1 MHSRKAGSWALA
13 LGMPAMA
20 WRAALLVLS
29 LSIQAATVQAADLY
43 CGDQNCYE
51 VLGLLNPIDAAS
63 EEDRPTERDIK
74 KAYRKLSM
82 VWHPDKNQEEGA
94 EEKFVEI
101 ANAYEVLSDESKR
114 ADYDYALEHP
124 DAVFYK

>member
-1 MHSRKAGSWALA
+1 MLVRGGALLLA
-13 LGMPAMA
+13 L
-20 WRAALLVLS
+20 LS
-29 LSIQAATVQAADLY
+29 LPPMVLAADLY

-51 VLGLLNPIDAAS
+51 VLGLANPIDVA
-63 EEDRPTERDIK
+63 EEERATDRDIK

-82 VWHPDKNQEEGA
+82 VWHPDKNKEVGA
-94 EEKFVEI
+94 EERFVEI

>member
-1 MHSRKAGSWALA
+1 MMVHHV
-13 LGMPAMA
+13 
-20 WRAALLVLS
+20 LLVVL
-29 LSIQAATVQAADLY
+29 LLPVVLAADLY
-43 CGDQNCYE
+43 CGARNCYE
-51 VLGLLNPIDAAS
+51 VLGLPNPIDAA
-63 EEDRPTERDIK
+63 EEERATDRDIK
-74 KAYRKLSM
+74 KAYRKLSL

-94 EEKFVEI
+94 GEKFIEI

>member
-1 MHSRKAGSWALA
+1 M
-13 LGMPAMA
+13 
-20 WRAALLVLS
+20 LLRLLLLLLLPVL
-29 LSIQAATVQAADLY
+29 LLPTVLAADLY